1 MGYLVLARKWRPRG
15 FDDLVGQEP
24 IMRIL
29 KNAISQGKIAHAY
42 IFSGPR
48 GVGKTSSARI
58 LAKALNC
65 KEGPTPA
72 PCGIC
77 GSCTAIT
84 DGSSVD
90 VIEIDGA
97 SNNSVDDIRDLRER
111 VKYAPSG
118 GRYKVYIIDEV
129 HMLSGSAFNAL
140 LKTLEEPP
148 SHVIFVLATTEMKK
162 IPATVLSRCQH
173 MPFRRISGSVIK
185 ARLKEISDAEGI
197 RISPTAIGLV
207 AKAAEGSMR
216 DSLTIL
222 DQISSFSAG
231 ITEEDVKNLLGIT
244 DFGLLADMSKALISG
259 DRIRVLQT
267 VDLLSEQGADI
278 RAFSKELVQFF
289 RDLLVASV
297 MKSPGEVLDLSPE
310 EMGVVGDIVSATSE
324 DQLTLMLSEIM
335 KSEADVRNSAS
346 PRLAFEMALI
356 RASFLSTVKPLKEVI
371 ENIDRLRG
379 RLGGPSAERPESA
392 KAQEKR
398 SRPGAGNPEAKRKAM
413 THDPL
418 IPVDS
423 PVESAPKEETKEII
437 TPPADEEKGEEEAF
451 GVPEIS
457 GTEGK
462 SAEAPAGGGDI
473 WARTVARV
481 EPPLASKLGHAAA
494 ELRGDELFLTLN
506 GGQAV
511 FEDSIKGNLK
521 MLEKMASEEA
531 GRKIRIRLTT
541 AHKKSVRKRDLKEK
555 VLEEPLIREALELF
569 EGRIVDVTPV
579 DGSENIRNGGD
590 HV

>member
-1 MGYLVLARKWRPRG
+1 MSYLVLARKWRPRG

-72 PCGIC
+72 PCGVC
-77 GSCTAIT
+77 GACTAIA

-148 SHVIFVLATTEMKK
+148 PHVIFVLATTEMKK

-185 ARLKEISDAEGI
+185 ARLKEISEAEGI
-197 RISPTAIGLV
+197 RISPPAIGLV

-222 DQISSFSAG
+222 DQISSFSTD

-259 DRIRVLQT
+259 DRVRILEM
-267 VDLLSEQGADI
+267 VDLLSEQGTDI
-278 RAFSKELVQFF
+278 RTFSKELVQFF

-297 MKSPGEVLDLSPE
+297 MRSPGEVLDLSPE
-310 EMGVVGDIVSATSE
+310 EIAVVGDIVSTTSE

-356 RASFLSTVKPLKEVI
+356 RASFLSTMKPLKEVI
-371 ENIDRLRG
+371 ENLSQFRG
-379 RLGGPSAERPESA
+379 QQEVTTLEVDLSA
-392 KAQEKR
+392 KAQERR
-398 SRPGAGNPEAKRKAM
+398 SRQAAGNPEVKRKQESAAKR
-413 THDPL
+413 
-418 IPVDS
+418 
-423 PVESAPKEETKEII
+423 ETKEII
-437 TPPADEEKGEEEAF
+437 TPQVDKEMGREETSP
-451 GVPEIS
+451 VPES
-457 GTEGK
+457 PETEGK
-462 SAEAPAGGGDI
+462 AAEEIPVAKGDV
-473 WARTVARV
+473 WEKTVSRV
-481 EPPLASKLGHAAA
+481 EPPLASKLVHAAA

-511 FEDSIKGNLK
+511 FEDSIKSNLK
-521 MLEKMASEEA
+521 TLEKIASEEA
-531 GRKIRIRLTT
+531 GRKIRIKLTT
-541 AHKKSVRKRDLKEK
+541 AHKKNVRKRDLKEK

-579 DGSENIRNGGD
+579 DGSENIQNGGD

>member
-1 MGYLVLARKWRPRG
+1 
-15 FDDLVGQEP
+15 
-24 IMRIL
+24 MRIL
-29 KNAISQGKIAHAY
+29 KNAISQGRIAHAY

-65 KEGPTPA
+65 KDGPTAA
-72 PCGIC
+72 PCGVC
-77 GSCTAIT
+77 AACTAIT

-90 VIEIDGA
+90 VAEIDGA

-129 HMLSGSAFNAL
+129 HMLSSSAFNAL

-148 SHVIFVLATTEMKK
+148 PHVIFVLATTEMKK

-173 MPFRRISGSVIK
+173 MPFRRISSSVIR

-197 RISPTAIGLV
+197 LISPPAIGLV

-222 DQISSFSAG
+222 DQISAFSAD
-231 ITEEDVKNLLGIT
+231 INEEDVKNLLGVT
-244 DFGLLADMSKALISG
+244 DFGLLADMSKALING
-259 DRIRVLQT
+259 DRVRILET
-267 VDLLSEQGADI
+267 VDHLAEQGTDI

-297 MKSPGEVLDLSPE
+297 MRNPVEVLDLSPE
-310 EMGVVGDIVSATSE
+310 EIAVVKDIVSASSE

-335 KSEADVRNSAS
+335 KSEADVRNSSS

-356 RASFLSTVKPLKEVI
+356 RASFLSTVKPIKEAL
-371 ENIDRLRG
+371 ENISRLRG
-379 RLGGPSAERPESA
+379 QQGGTTPGKPLGSTKAEEERPRPASGNSEAKKTEKRHDLSRPNTSPAEDAAKETTGTIAPSAKKEPEAIAPSA
-392 KAQEKR
+392 KKE
-398 SRPGAGNPEAKRKAM
+398 PEA
-413 THDPL
+413 
-418 IPVDS
+418 
-423 PVESAPKEETKEII
+423 
-437 TPPADEEKGEEEAF
+437 
-451 GVPEIS
+451 IS
-457 GTEGK
+457 GEGGATEV
-462 SAEAPAGGGDI
+462 SVAEQGI
-473 WARTVARV
+473 WERTVARV
-481 EPPLASKLGHAAA
+481 EPPLASKLAHAAA
-494 ELRGDELFLTLN
+494 VLKGDELCLTLN

-511 FEDSIKGNLK
+511 FEESIKSNLK
-521 MLEKMASEEA
+521 TLENIASEEA
-531 GRKIRIRLTT
+531 GRRLRIKLTT

-569 EGRIVDVTPV
+569 EGRIVDVTP
-579 DGSENIRNGGD
+579 DEGPEKMQNGGD

>member
-1 MGYLVLARKWRPRG
+1 MGYLVLARKWRPQG

-29 KNAISQGKIAHAY
+29 KNAISQNRIAHAY

-65 KEGPTPA
+65 KEGPTPV
-72 PCGIC
+72 PCGVC
-77 GSCTAIT
+77 EACTAIA

-148 SHVIFVLATTEMKK
+148 SHVVFVLATTEMRK

-173 MPFRRISGSVIK
+173 MPFRRISSGVIK

-197 RISPTAIGLV
+197 HISPPAIGLV
-207 AKAAEGSMR
+207 ARAAEGSMR

-222 DQISSFSAG
+222 DQISSFSSE
-231 ITEEDVKNLLGIT
+231 INEEDVKNLLGIA
-244 DFGLLADMSKALISG
+244 DFGLLVEISKALIAG
-259 DRIRVLQT
+259 DRVRIIET
-267 VDLLSEQGADI
+267 VELLAEQGTDI
-278 RAFSKELVQFF
+278 RAFSRELVQFF

-297 MKSPGEVLDLSPE
+297 MRNPAEVLDMSTE
-310 EMGVVGDIVSATSE
+310 EISSVKEIVSVSSE

-335 KSEADVRNSAS
+335 KSEADIRNSLS

-356 RASFLSTVKPLKEVI
+356 RASFLAAVKPLKEVI

-379 RLGGPSAERPESA
+379 RLDMAPPKKPAGVAEAEQDRRMQAARDHETKRKDIKRNSTTASEYSAAPAAKQETAPVIPPVADKEQVREETHGVSEDQGEGSAEKPIAESDVW
-392 KAQEKR
+392 
-398 SRPGAGNPEAKRKAM
+398 G
-413 THDPL
+413 
-418 IPVDS
+418 
-423 PVESAPKEETKEII
+423 
-437 TPPADEEKGEEEAF
+437 
-451 GVPEIS
+451 
-457 GTEGK
+457 
-462 SAEAPAGGGDI
+462 
-473 WARTVARV
+473 RTVARV
-481 EPPLASKLGHAAA
+481 EPPLASKLGHAVA
-494 ELRGDELFLTLN
+494 ELKDDELFLTLN

-511 FEDSIKGNLK
+511 FEDSIKSNIK
-521 MLEKMASEEA
+521 MLEKIASEEA
-531 GRKIRIRLTT
+531 GRKIRIKLAT
-541 AHKKSVRKRDLKEK
+541 AHKKGMRKKDLKEK
-555 VLEEPLIREALELF
+555 VLTEPLIKEALELF

-579 DGSENIRNGGD
+579 DDSENIKNGGQ

>member
-1 MGYLVLARKWRPRG
+1 
-15 FDDLVGQEP
+15 
-24 IMRIL
+24 MRIL

-65 KEGPTPA
+65 KEGPTSA
-72 PCGIC
+72 PCGVC
-77 GSCTAIT
+77 ETCTAIT

-173 MPFRRISGSVIK
+173 MPFRRISDSVIK

-197 RISPTAIGLV
+197 IISLPAIGLV

-222 DQISSFSAG
+222 DQISSFSTE

-244 DFGLLADMSKALISG
+244 DFGLLAETSKALIAG
-259 DRIRVLQT
+259 DRVSILGT

-278 RAFSKELVQFF
+278 RAFSRELVRFF

-297 MKSPGEVLDLSPE
+297 MKSPMEALDLSPE
-310 EMGVVGDIVSATSE
+310 ETVVVGDIVSMTSE

-346 PRLAFEMALI
+346 PRLTFEMALI
-356 RASFLSTVKPLKEVI
+356 RASFLSTVKPIKEVI

-379 RLGGPSAERPESA
+379 HLDGASPEQPQSEN
-392 KAQEKR
+392 AQEKR
-398 SRPGAGNPEAKRKAM
+398 SRPPAVKYEVKM
-413 THDPL
+413 
-418 IPVDS
+418 
-423 PVESAPKEETKEII
+423 KEERAAKNETGEII
-437 TPPADEEKGEEEAF
+437 TPQADKEEGQEEIPGVSESPGTKWKPAETPDAQ
-451 GVPEIS
+451 
-457 GTEGK
+457 
-462 SAEAPAGGGDI
+462 GDV
-473 WARTVARV
+473 WVRTVAKV
-481 EPPLASKLGHAAA
+481 EPPLASKLGHAVS

-511 FEDSIKGNLK
+511 FEDSIKSNIK
-521 MLEKMASEEA
+521 MLENIASEEA
-531 GRKIRIRLTT
+531 GRKIRIKLAT
-541 AHKKSVRKRDLKEK
+541 AHKKSARKRDLKEK
-555 VLEEPLIREALELF
+555 ALEEPLIREALELF

-579 DGSENIRNGGD
+579 DGSENIQNGGD

>member
-1 MGYLVLARKWRPRG
+1 
-15 FDDLVGQEP
+15 
-24 IMRIL
+24 MRIL
-29 KNAISQGKIAHAY
+29 KNAISQGRIAHAY

-48 GVGKTSSARI
+48 GVGKTSTARI

-65 KEGPTPA
+65 KDGPTAA
-72 PCGIC
+72 PCGVC
-77 GSCTAIT
+77 AACTAIT

-90 VIEIDGA
+90 VAEIDGA

-148 SHVIFVLATTEMKK
+148 PHVIFVLATTEMKK

-173 MPFRRISGSVIK
+173 MPFRRISSSVIR
-185 ARLKEISDAEGI
+185 ARLKEISDSEGI
-197 RISPTAIGLV
+197 RISPPAIGLV

-222 DQISSFSAG
+222 DQISAFSAE
-231 ITEEDVKNLLGIT
+231 INEEDVKNLLGIT
-244 DFGLLADMSKALISG
+244 DFGLLANMSKALING
-259 DRIRVLQT
+259 DRVRILET
-267 VDLLSEQGADI
+267 VDHLAEQGTDI

-297 MKSPGEVLDLSPE
+297 MRNPAEVLDLGPE
-310 EMGVVGDIVSATSE
+310 EIAVVRDIVSASSE

-335 KSEADVRNSAS
+335 KSEADVRNSSS

-356 RASFLSTVKPLKEVI
+356 RASFLSTIKPIKEAL
-371 ENIDRLRG
+371 ENISRLRG
-379 RLGGPSAERPESA
+379 QQGGTTPGKPVGSA
-392 KAQEKR
+392 KAEEGRPRPASGNSEAKKTEKR
-398 SRPGAGNPEAKRKAM
+398 HDFSAAKETTETITSRAEKEPEAIAPRAEKEPEA
-413 THDPL
+413 
-418 IPVDS
+418 IP
-423 PVESAPKEETKEII
+423 
-437 TPPADEEKGEEEAF
+437 GEE
-451 GVPEIS
+451 G
-457 GTEGK
+457 GTEA
-462 SAEAPAGGGDI
+462 SVSEQEI
-473 WARTVARV
+473 WERTVARV
-481 EPPLASKLGHAAA
+481 EPPLASKLAHAAA
-494 ELRGDELFLTLN
+494 VLKGDELCLTLN

-511 FEDSIKGNLK
+511 FEESIKSNLK
-521 MLEKMASEEA
+521 TIENIASEEA
-531 GRKIRIRLTT
+531 GRRLRIKLTT

-569 EGRIVDVTPV
+569 EGRIVDVTP
-579 DGSENIRNGGD
+579 DEGPEKMQNGGD